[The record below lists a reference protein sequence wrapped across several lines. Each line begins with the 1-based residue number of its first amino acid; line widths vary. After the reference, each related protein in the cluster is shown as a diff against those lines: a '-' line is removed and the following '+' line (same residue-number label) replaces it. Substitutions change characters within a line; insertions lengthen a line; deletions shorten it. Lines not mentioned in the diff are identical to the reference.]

1 MLNHRR
7 IQKTT
12 LDAKTMKM
20 DVKIELEF
28 SKKQQD
34 LIFAMVKAV
43 VEGEVTRQLKFKRNE
58 DVVK

>member
-1 MLNHRR
+1 
-7 IQKTT
+7 
-12 LDAKTMKM
+12 MKM